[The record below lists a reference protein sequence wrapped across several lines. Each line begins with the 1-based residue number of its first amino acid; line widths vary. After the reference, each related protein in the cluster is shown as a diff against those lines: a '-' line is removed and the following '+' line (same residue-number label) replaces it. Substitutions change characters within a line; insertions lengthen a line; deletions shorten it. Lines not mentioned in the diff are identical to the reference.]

1 MLIYSPAFETARRR
15 FTVRFIV
22 VPLLALTGAA
32 CGACEL
38 SETWPDIDATPT
50 TTARCPERSTE
61 SECRYAVGAWE
72 HGEPDPADRRRPV
85 SIVGVSRNS

>member
-38 SETWPDIDATPT
+38 SETWPDTDATST
-50 TTARCPERSTE
+50 TTAWCRERSTE
-61 SECRYAVGAWE
+61 SECRHAVGA
-72 HGEPDPADRRRPV
+72 GRTVNRTPRIAAGPSPSSA
-85 SIVGVSRNS
+85 